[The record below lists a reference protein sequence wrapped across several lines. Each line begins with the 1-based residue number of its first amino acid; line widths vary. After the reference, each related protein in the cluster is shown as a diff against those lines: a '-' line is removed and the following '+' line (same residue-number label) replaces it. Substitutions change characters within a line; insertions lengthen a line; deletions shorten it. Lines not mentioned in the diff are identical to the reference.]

1 MERRQFIVAAAQGS
15 AAAACGGLLWYA
27 FVEQQARAATPLR
40 PPGARAERDFAA
52 TCIKCGLCVQAC
64 PYDTLKLVRV
74 AEPGVAGTPTF
85 TPRDVPCYMCENI
98 PCARVCPTGALD
110 PKFPDITRARMGLA
124 VIDPESCLSW
134 QGLRC
139 EICYRVC
146 PVRGKAIS
154 IANHPRQISKHAL
167 FVPVVRSDACT
178 GCGICEKKC
187 PTEVAAIRIVDPKL
201 VQGRMGA
208 HYRLG
213 WKPEPGAPAAEP
225 PPDAGPAGA
234 GASTPASKPQSPA
247 GAPQPPGG
255 LDYLNRELG
264 R

>member
-1 MERRQFIVAAAQGS
+1 MDRRQFIVGAAQGT
-15 AAAACGGLLWYA
+15 AAAACGGLLWHA
-27 FVEQQARAATPLR
+27 LLEQQASAAVPLR

-64 PYDTLKLVRV
+64 PYDTLRLVKA
-74 AEPGVAGTPTF
+74 AEPGAIGTPTF
-85 TPRDVPCYMCENI
+85 TPRDVPCYMCESI

-110 PKFPDITRARMGLA
+110 PQFPDIAKARMGLA

-139 EICYRVC
+139 EVCYRVC
-146 PVRGKAIS
+146 PVRGQAIT
-154 IANHPRQISKHAL
+154 IANHPRQISKHAM
-167 FVPVVRSDACT
+167 FVPVVHSGACT

-201 VQGRMGA
+201 VQGRIGA

-213 WKPEPGAPAAEP
+213 WKHEQAPAAEP
-225 PPDAGPAGA
+225 AAPAA
-234 GASTPASKPQSPA
+234 AEAARAAP
-247 GAPQPPGG
+247 APQKAPPVPGG
-255 LDYLNRELG
+255 LDYLNRG
-264 R
+264 GTP

>member
-1 MERRQFIVAAAQGS
+1 MDRRQFIFQAAQGT
-15 AAAACGGLLWYA
+15 AAAACGGLAWYA
-27 FVEQQARAATPLR
+27 LIEQQARAAVPLR
-40 PPGARAERDFAA
+40 PPGARAEPDFAA

-64 PYDTLKLVRV
+64 PFDTLTLVKT
-74 AEPGVAGTPTF
+74 AEAGVAGTPTF

-110 PKFPDITRARMGLA
+110 AQFPDIAKARMGLA

-139 EICYRVC
+139 EVCYRVC

-154 IANHPRQISKHAL
+154 IANHPRQISKHAM
-167 FVPVVRSDACT
+167 FVPVVHSDACT
-178 GCGICEKKC
+178 GCGICEQKC

-201 VQGRMGA
+201 VQGRIGA

-213 WKPEPGAPAAEP
+213 WKHEEAPAGTVPEPAPAALP
-225 PPDAGPAGA
+225 PQTPGA
-234 GASTPASKPQSPA
+234 
-247 GAPQPPGG
+247 PGG
-255 LDYLNRELG
+255 LDYLNRGEG